1 MKRLLLLLFCFTA
14 FIASGQTG
22 NNVFLDQV
30 KTEKTGIIASITF
43 DGARFKVTSFDD
55 NNGNIKKGAIF
66 KLLNIQMAKDDVGL
80 YNVKIKIVDDNG
92 SGKYNGKV
100 GYVYAASTDLTVDY
114 TSGYVTKTTI
124 NKKTT
129 KKHSASAFIDRVPT
143 TKTGVIGKVTFYPT
157 ASLKSAGF
165 DDLTRVNEGSTF
177 ELLNFKMVKDDA
189 GLYTIKIKIIND
201 NGSGQHN
208 SKIGYIYPAS
218 TTLTGYTDYSREVI
232 DMDQSNVPIDNIV
245 PPPAVDSDNGPV
257 VDQTAVVDA
266 NDGFL
271 DQIPD
276 EYTGLTGTIT
286 FDQIS
291 FKKTSFA
298 DEEPRLKKGAIIE
311 LLSPKIIKDNK
322 IQNLYYIKVQIVN
335 DLGGGTFN
343 KQVGFVYVGSTS
355 FSTFANYST
364 LEIDITGLINSQTNK
379 QQAKKYLGQVQT
391 QKTGVIGTVT
401 FDGGTLK
408 TKSFSDVEP
417 KLVKGTKIELYGVKM
432 IKDNSFLNLHH
443 IKVKVVDGPHKGKT
457 GFMYPSSTS
466 FSNYTDYKE
475 ERIKIE
481 ELK

>member
-1 MKRLLLLLFCFTA
+1 MVLTKGKSMPNAGKIKIIDDHADGTYNGKTGYMYGASTSLSDQMDYTTGRIKDDSNPPAEDITDSDDVLFVPPGSN
-14 FIASGQTG
+14 SG
-22 NNVFLDQV
+22 FLDRLP
-30 KTEKTGIIASITF
+30 TEKTG
-43 DGARFKVTSFDD
+43 VT
-55 NNGNIKKGAIF
+55 
-66 KLLNIQMAKDDVGL
+66 
-80 YNVKIKIVDDNG
+80 
-92 SGKYNGKV
+92 
-100 GYVYAASTDLTVDY
+100 
-114 TSGYVTKTTI
+114 
-124 NKKTT
+124 
-129 KKHSASAFIDRVPT
+129 
-143 TKTGVIGKVTFYPT
+143 GKVTFSPT
-157 ASLKSAGF
+157 ASLKSTGF
-165 DDLTRVNEGSTF
+165 DDLVRVNEGATF
-177 ELLNFKMVKDDA
+177 ELVNYRMIKDNI
-189 GLYTIKIKIIND
+189 GLYTIKIKIIDD
-201 NGSGQHN
+201 NGSGKYN
-208 SKIGYIYPAS
+208 SRIGYMYPAS
-218 TTLTGYTDYSREVI
+218 TTLSDYTDYSREVI

-245 PPPAVDSDNGPV
+245 PPPAVDSDNEPV
-257 VDQTAVVDA
+257 VDQTTVADA

-271 DQIPD
+271 EQIPD

-391 QKTGVIGTVT
+391 QKTGAMGTVT

-408 TKSFSDVEP
+408 TKSFSDIEP
-417 KLVKGTKIELYGVKM
+417 KLVKGTRIELYGVKM
-432 IKDNSFLNLHH
+432 VKDNTALGLHH
-443 IKVKVVDGPHKGKT
+443 IKVKVVDGPHKGKI
-457 GFMYPSSTS
+457 GYMYPSSTS

-481 ELK
+481 DIK